1 MDDYIDARFERV
13 EKALASLVESVSK
26 YHPYAK
32 QAIDLQDAD
41 KELSKSLEQVQQHQN
56 NHLRLQ
62 QLRATSSALD
72 AQIRETLSTLASTRR
87 DITTT
92 HITVH
97 GDQEHFP
104 IKYEELLNYARR
116 ISKTTLPP
124 AGVTNGV
131 IFDAAPVVDEA
142 AASNA
147 LNGLQSTATSAAP
160 TPSGAPTPGAP
171 TPGAGTPA
179 APTPTA
185 QQFADPTALNGVT
198 SQPPGDPATSV
209 NDHAGSDTPQ
219 PISTA
224 LPEGLR
230 DHLDTNHGTIFIPWP
245 NEYQIGGGALA
256 ACQDLAERGIDP
268 KGYDPVAVAAE
279 AKRRD
284 EEDKAAKAELERRKA
299 EETRRK
305 REEWEANQRRRAA
318 EEAQKQE
325 SAGPSGASPAA
336 PASKSAQ
343 FQFTSMDMD
352 DDDDE

>member
-1 MDDYIDARFERV
+1 MDEFIDARFERV

-32 QAIDLQDAD
+32 QALDLQEAD
-41 KELSKSLEQVQQHQN
+41 KELSQGLELVQQHQN

-62 QLRATSSALD
+62 ELRTTSSALD

-97 GDQEHFP
+97 GDEDHYP

-131 IFDAAPVVDEA
+131 TFEP
-142 AASNA
+142 AASEDPPA
-147 LNGLQSTATSAAP
+147 GAVTNGVQSAVTSAAP

-171 TPGAGTPA
+171 TPGAQTPA

-185 QQFADPTALNGVT
+185 QQLPDPSSGPNGAT
-198 SQPPGDPATSV
+198 SQPPEQPGAAPGDNPSGAPLGIT
-209 NDHAGSDTPQ
+209 
-219 PISTA
+219 TA
-224 LPEGLR
+224 LPSGLR
-230 DHLDTNHGTIFIPWP
+230 DHLDANHGTIFLPWP

-256 ACQDLAERGIDP
+256 ACQDLSERGIDP
-268 KGYDPVAVAAE
+268 RGYDPVAVAAE
-279 AKRRD
+279 AKRRE

-318 EEAQKQE
+318 EAAQKPE
-325 SAGPSGASPAA
+325 PSATSPA
-336 PASKSAQ
+336 PAAGKNAQ

-352 DDDDE
+352 DDDDD

>member
-1 MDDYIDARFERV
+1 MDEFIDARFERV
-13 EKALASLVESVSK
+13 ERALASLVESVSK

-32 QAIDLQDAD
+32 QALDLQDAD
-41 KELSKSLEQVQQHQN
+41 KELSQGLELVQQHQN

-62 QLRATSSALD
+62 ELRSISAVLD
-72 AQIRETLSTLASTRR
+72 AQIRETLTTLASTRR

-97 GDQEHFP
+97 GDEDHYP

-131 IFDAAPVVDEA
+131 VFETA
-142 AASNA
+142 AASEELPA
-147 LNGLQSTATSAAP
+147 TTAINGVQSAVTSAAP

-171 TPGAGTPA
+171 TPGAPTPGAQTPA
-179 APTPTA
+179 APTPTPHQLA
-185 QQFADPTALNGVT
+185 ETPGPNGAT
-198 SQPPGDPATSV
+198 SQPPEHPAGDPS
-209 NDHAGSDTPQ
+209 GTPLA
-219 PISTA
+219 ISTA
-224 LPEGLR
+224 LPTGLR
-230 DHLDTNHGTIFIPWP
+230 DHLDANHGTIFLPWP

-256 ACQDLAERGIDP
+256 ACQDLSERGIDP
-268 KGYDPVAVAAE
+268 RGYDPVAVAAE
-279 AKRRD
+279 AQRRE
-284 EEDKAAKAELERRKA
+284 EEDKAAKAEMERRKA

-318 EEAQKQE
+318 EAAQKQE
-325 SAGPSGASPAA
+325 PSGTSPVVNAA
-336 PASKSAQ
+336 KNAQ

-352 DDDDE
+352 DDDED